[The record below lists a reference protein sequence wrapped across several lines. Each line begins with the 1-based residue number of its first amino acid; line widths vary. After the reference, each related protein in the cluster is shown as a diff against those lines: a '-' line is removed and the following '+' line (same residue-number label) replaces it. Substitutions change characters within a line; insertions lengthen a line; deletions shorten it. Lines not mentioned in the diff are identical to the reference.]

1 MESFRWDPCFVT
13 GLPVVDEQHHRL
25 VDLINHFGERVTGQE
40 GASFEEMR
48 TVLADLIAYAEHHFR
63 DEEDFMA
70 SVGVDPRLSSEQGR
84 SHTDFLGEVIHVQA
98 GLTPGNTGNAT
109 KLHAFLVHWLAH
121 HILGSDQSM
130 ARQIAAI
137 QAGATATEAYAAEAR
152 ARACATDPL
161 LHALDGLFHQLTER
175 NQDLVRLNQTLEAKV
190 AERTRALE
198 EANRKLEDAAN
209 TDLLTGLPNRRHAL
223 NCFEREW
230 QSSSQTGVPF
240 ACMMVDADHFKEIND
255 TYGHDAGDEV
265 LRRLARQLRY
275 SVRTDDIVC
284 RLGGD
289 EFLILCPRTSLEGAM
304 QLAEQVRAA
313 VASLRVPA
321 GTGAWTGSISAGVAA
336 RRSGIASV
344 EELMKVAD
352 EGVYVAKRK
361 GRDAVATIQ
370 RRLRSEAPPPSR
382 RKRAAAG
389 S

>member
-13 GLPVVDEQHHRL
+13 GLPFVDEQHRGL
-25 VDLINHFGERVTGQE
+25 VDLINRFGEQVTGQE
-40 GASFEEMR
+40 GASFEEIHA
-48 TVLADLIAYAEHHFR
+48 VLAKLVTYAERHFR
-63 DEEDFMA
+63 EEEELMA
-70 SVGVDPRLSSEQGR
+70 SVGVDPRLASEQER
-84 SHTDFLGEVIHVQA
+84 SHTDFLGEVIRVKA
-98 GLTPGNTGNAT
+98 GLTPEDTGSAMG
-109 KLHAFLVHWLAH
+109 LHAFLVHWLAH
-121 HILGSDQSM
+121 HILGTDQSM
-130 ARQIAAI
+130 ARQISAI
-137 QAGATATEAYAAEAR
+137 QAGATAAEAHAAEAR
-152 ARACATDPL
+152 AKACATDPL
-161 LHALDGLFHQLTER
+161 LHALDGLFYQLTER
-175 NQDLVRLNQTLEAKV
+175 NRELVGLNQTLEVKV

-198 EANRKLEDAAN
+198 EANRKLEDAAH

-223 NCFEREW
+223 SCFEREW
-230 QSSSQTGVPF
+230 QSSSQTGVPL

-336 RRSGIASV
+336 RQSGIASV
-344 EELMKVAD
+344 EDLMKVAD
-352 EGVYVAKRK
+352 EGVYVAKRR
-361 GRDAVATIQ
+361 GRNAVATVLGRPAERPPAGALA
-370 RRLRSEAPPPSR
+370 RRCPV
-382 RKRAAAG
+382 
-389 S
+389 